1 MPCQHGGKFLLE
13 DFQHM
18 DNLDN
23 RSDPIRKKYFSRL
36 ENVNK
41 ISEILFYMSA
51 IMSFIFI
58 FLDRYSWP
66 ITYSVLQISFV
77 IMIMAFTLIGIFIR
91 LYFTPLANDKSL
103 KDFLSHAYGESLTH
117 EKTSGYYNNDMSSGN
132 KKMAAQLLENSFFS
146 KEIISKMLV
155 YIRIKTCI
163 YAILWLICILY
174 RKTDLDFII
183 IASQVLFGEQIILK
197 WINAEWIR
205 IRFNFTYDKL
215 YSLFRTN
222 ENFFNV
228 SVLESLITYE
238 TSKSAASITLSSKVF
253 EKLNSSLSEEWSN
266 IKSSLNIK

>member
-91 LYFTPLANDKSL
+91 LYFTPLANDKRL
-103 KDFLSHAYGESLTH
+103 KDFLSHA
-117 EKTSGYYNNDMSSGN
+117 
-132 KKMAAQLLENSFFS
+132 
-146 KEIISKMLV
+146 
-155 YIRIKTCI
+155 
-163 YAILWLICILY
+163 
-174 RKTDLDFII
+174 
-183 IASQVLFGEQIILK
+183 
-197 WINAEWIR
+197 
-205 IRFNFTYDKL
+205 
-215 YSLFRTN
+215 
-222 ENFFNV
+222 
-228 SVLESLITYE
+228 
-238 TSKSAASITLSSKVF
+238 
-253 EKLNSSLSEEWSN
+253 
-266 IKSSLNIK
+266 